1 MVKISLIEKK
11 EKNLFVKW
19 SDGEKSN
26 FNYLWLRDNCPTA
39 HDKNSNHRMFN
50 ILDVPLDIEAKKCKI
65 NDDGKLEVVWSV
77 GNHTSYYDQEWLRKN
92 CYTINNKKKYLSP
105 YQLWDCSLQKNLE
118 SISIEHDEIIE
129 TEEGLIKWLELLHHK
144 GIAIVKNSPTE
155 DRSAFKVL
163 NRISHIRETFFKT
176 PFEVLNIPKPNNSA
190 YTAHALRNHM
200 DLPWF
205 ENPPGYQFLH
215 WLINSAKGG
224 DSSAVDA
231 FAVAN
236 YLRNNEKEI
245 FETLVKIP
253 LKFRDKDYTQEA
265 HRSFYAP
272 AISLTKDGDF
282 NDIRFSVA
290 TMDALDC
297 HPDLMKEVYE
307 AHHRFGNLL
316 HDDKFQIKFRL
327 VPGDIF
333 SFNNR
338 RILHGRTEYD
348 PNSGNR
354 HLQGYYMDR
363 DEIIGILSFLKKS
376 RKKFYFNQGFHLSGL
391 LSNHSATT
399 SFTGLFLISTSTNIL
414 AWSIFCKDMF
424 SKNLLASAFSA
435 FANTA
440 GLP

>member
-11 EKNLFVKW
+11 EKNLSIKW
-19 SDGEKSN
+19 SDGEQSN

-50 ILDVPLDIEAKKCKI
+50 ILDVPLNIEAKKCKI
-65 NDDGKLEVVWSV
+65 NGEGKLEVVWSE

-92 CYTINNKKKYLSP
+92 CYTINNKKEYLSP
-105 YQLWDCSLQKNLE
+105 YQLWDCSLQKSLK

-129 TEEGLIKWLELLHHK
+129 SKEGLIKWLELLHHK
-144 GIAIVKNSPTE
+144 GIAIVKNSPTGE
-155 DRSAFKVL
+155 KSAFKVL
-163 NRISHIRETFFKT
+163 NRISHTRETFFKT
-176 PFEVLNIPKPNNSA
+176 PFEVINIPKPNNSA

-215 WLINSAKGG
+215 CLVNSAQGG
-224 DSSAVDA
+224 NSSAVDA

-236 YLRNNEKEI
+236 YLKNNEKEI
-245 FETLVKIP
+245 FETLIKIP

-297 HPDLMKEVYE
+297 HPNLMREVYE

-316 HDDKFQIKFRL
+316 HDDKFQINFRL
-327 VPGDIF
+327 APGDIF

-348 PNSGNR
+348 PNSGHR

-363 DEIIGILSFLKKS
+363 DEIIGRLSFLK
-376 RKKFYFNQGFHLSGL
+376 
-391 LSNHSATT
+391 
-399 SFTGLFLISTSTNIL
+399 
-414 AWSIFCKDMF
+414 
-424 SKNLLASAFSA
+424 SK
-435 FANTA
+435 
-440 GLP
+440 